1 MGSAQNVETTRPRMA
16 KKKADAHHGG
26 AWKVA
31 YADFVTAMMALFMVL
46 WICSQDKKIMLAT
59 SRYFKQPFNSI
70 TDRSVGIMPG
80 KDGGSVGKEQSED
93 HSTAANLNFLNA
105 LASELGRM
113 LAVSDMQEKVADVQ
127 VTSDGLRVTL
137 FDRNKHPIF
146 QKGNAQMTE
155 FGQLMMQNLA
165 WIIERNGL
173 KVFIDGHSAKPEVG
187 EKLADGY
194 DAWAL
199 TSDRANAARRL
210 LEKYAVDSRKFERIT
225 GYGDTKPLRGQAP
238 ESENNDRI
246 VLSLSA
252 HR

>member
-1 MGSAQNVETTRPRMA
+1 MA

-59 SRYFKQPFNSI
+59 SRYFKQPFNSM
-70 TDRSVGIMPG
+70 TDRSVGIMAG
-80 KDGGSVGKEQSED
+80 KDGGSVGKEESED

-105 LASELGRM
+105 LASELSRM
-113 LAVSDMQEKVADVQ
+113 LSVHDAQEEKVADVQ

-137 FDRNKHPIF
+137 FDRQKHPLF
-146 QKGNAQMTE
+146 VKGDTKMTE

-173 KVFIDGHSAKPEVG
+173 KVFIDGHTAKAEVG
-187 EKLADGY
+187 ETAKPDYGS
-194 DAWAL
+194 WEL

-210 LEKYAVDSRKFERIT
+210 LEKYAVDPVKFERVT
-225 GYGDTKPLRGQAP
+225 GYGDTKPLRGQAR